1 VKERCLKEE
10 VTHDARGHWI
20 GMEAGSG
27 SENLYH
33 TSSGILILGI
43 LFSYFL

>member
-1 VKERCLKEE
+1 MMQGGIGLEWKKGVGVK
-10 VTHDARGHWI
+10 
-20 GMEAGSG
+20 
-27 SENLYH
+27 NH

>member
-1 VKERCLKEE
+1 MMQ
-10 VTHDARGHWI
+10 GGNWI
-20 GMEAGSG
+20 GVLAGTG
-27 SENLYH
+27 SENLSH